1 MEEERNIIT
10 EPNYPNN
17 ENFHSKSVKK
27 TKDKL
32 NLPLISNNSN
42 FDKNITYRKIDLSFK
57 KSPKKVV
64 NKRRMATA
72 KSSNNKRYKI
82 NRDIDM
88 VHKLNMETEVDQ
100 IFIADLK
107 LKRKKEKIDNNPEV
121 RAKRLNLLKIS
132 EENEKKI
139 DIDSLEK
146 EKYIERDFKDELE
159 KLEKIKNECN
169 LINAQINQILEVIDE
184 YKLEINIYNN
194 YGEILDKKYLKE
206 MKEKEKEKKLEEI
219 YANKEIL
226 EQVDEDLENNEEKNN
241 NENKGV
247 DLTKKNSKMEK
258 FEQINAYAQRK
269 KQREDKIKILRENIT
284 NKEEQIKE
292 LEEKQNNL
300 IAQCKE
306 KKNGIY
312 KLRQQLLNIYHINL
326 YEGLNFR
333 SEGLCSLIRAI
344 WNLGVNVDINYM
356 PSYLDND
363 CINYL
368 FDRAKR
374 LIEITKIRQ
383 IVEENEKEFE
393 QIVKQW
399 RQSTNANENNKDS
412 ENKTNSNSNFFQ
424 TGVIEN
430 FDYMDKYPKS
440 KEFMD
445 EYNRKHFPKK
455 NIEINLKQK
464 NEFKSLN
471 LPYVIIEKHNKI
483 EKLKYLLKNLIEQNE
498 TKEKKEM
505 ERLSKEFLCNNYE
518 EKYQVSI
525 ETIMGALC
533 GEDKKDIGINFFNK
547 YQREYNEGKKLIEFH
562 KNINRFNKK

>member
-17 ENFHSKSVKK
+17 ENFNSKSVKK

-42 FDKNITYRKIDLSFK
+42 FDRNITYRKINLSFK
-57 KSPKKVV
+57 KSPKKAV

-258 FEQINAYAQRK
+258 FEQINAFAQRK

-471 LPYVIIEKHNKI
+471 LPYAIVEKHNKI

>member
-1 MEEERNIIT
+1 M
-10 EPNYPNN
+10 
-17 ENFHSKSVKK
+17 
-27 TKDKL
+27 L

-42 FDKNITYRKIDLSFK
+42 FDKNITYRKINLSFK
-57 KSPKKVV
+57 KSPKKAV

-206 MKEKEKEKKLEEI
+206 MKEKEREKKLEEI

-374 LIEITKIRQ
+374 LIEITKIRK
-383 IVEENEKEFE
+383 IVEENEIEFE

-412 ENKTNSNSNFFQ
+412 ENKTNNNNFFQ

-471 LPYVIIEKHNKI
+471 LPYAIVEKHNKI

-562 KNINRFNKK
+562 KNINSLNKK